1 MGNEQLETE
10 FGTGDRLISQL
21 ERELVRGKANWIAD
35 FNESF
40 RDYRVNDITYD
51 VFMRGNTRVK
61 GFLLSRLFSF
71 FLNPN
76 YEVGCYMHSRGGAKK
91 LNKRDA
97 RKIIVTT
104 KDSMAANNM
113 KWSWLFLFADD
124 VEEDAKEYLKTVT
137 DRALAVVAVGT
148 ETRTIVSSGNFLGR
162 QARKFIK
169 M

>member
-1 MGNEQLETE
+1 
-10 FGTGDRLISQL
+10 L

-40 RDYRVNDITYD
+40 RDYRVSDITYD
-51 VFMRGNTRVK
+51 VFIRGNTRVK

-76 YEVGCYMHSRGGAKK
+76 YEVGCYMHSRGAGKK
-91 LNKRDA
+91 LNRRDA

-124 VEEDAKEYLKTVT
+124 VEEDAKDYLKTVT
-137 DRALAVVAVGT
+137 DQGLAVVAVGT
-148 ETRTIVSSGNFLGR
+148 ETRTIVNSGNFLGR

-169 M
+169 V